1 MKRSLYPNN
10 WPELAQACKEGA
22 SWRCEE
28 CGVAHGTALISR
40 RTGNLYRMAL
50 HAAHLD
56 HDPANPCPRLK
67 AMCPR
72 YHGRYDFRCSE
83 RRRSLALEMLKHQLL
98 LGRQQGGGR
107 GMIDVQR
114 TYRSRFPLPI
124 VQIALQ
130 WAAMCPLKSVHQ
142 HVLQRG

>member
-10 WPELAQACKEGA
+10 WPELAQACKERA

-28 CGVAHGTALISR
+28 CGVAHGTELISR
-40 RTGNLYRMAL
+40 RTRNLYRMAL

-56 HDPANPCPRLK
+56 HDPRIHAHGGS

-72 YHGRYDFRCSE
+72 CHGRYDFRCSE
-83 RRRSLALEMLKHQLL
+83 RRRPLALEMLKHHLL

-107 GMIDVQR
+107 GMIDVR
-114 TYRSRFPLPI
+114 RAYRSRFPLPI
-124 VQIALQ
+124 VQTSLQ

-142 HVLQRG
+142 HVSQKG